1 MSNNGNGNGSGA
13 PNEAVQ
19 PSEAKEPVGAVM
31 VCGAGIT
38 GIQASLDL
46 AESGFRVYLV
56 DSSPAIGGRM
66 AQLDKTFPTGD
77 CAMCILSPK
86 LVECARNKNIEIIT
100 MADVQGISGE
110 PGNFKVRLR
119 QNPRYVDLVKCN
131 ACGDCTDACPV
142 DLPNEFDRN
151 LGTRKAIFRPYPQ
164 AIPNV
169 FGISKAAGRAPCK
182 AACPAGVNAQ
192 GYVALVAASK
202 FKEAYELVR
211 ERCPLPSA
219 CGRVCQHPCEDECNR
234 TDVDQAVSIR
244 DLKRFVGDYVM
255 ANPEECPPVNAAAA
269 KLDAKVAVIGGGP
282 AGLTAAFDLAVLG
295 YGVTLYEA
303 QPHLGGMLRYGIPS
317 YRLPKDILDR
327 EIQSILDL
335 GIEAKTNT
343 RVSDPASLLDA
354 GFKAVFA
361 APGAWISRKLGI
373 DGEDTPGVWAGLD
386 FLRRVNSGETPT
398 LGSNVLVI
406 GGGDVAMDAA
416 RCARRMPGVS
426 SVHLACLES
435 RAEMPAHSWE
445 AAEALE
451 EGVVFHNSLGP
462 TRVETSGDKVTG
474 VAFRACTRVFDDEGR
489 FAPQFDDSKTSLLAA
504 DTVIVTIGQGID
516 ATDLGV
522 ATGPGGRI
530 VADKDTLATSV
541 PGLFAGGDAVLGPA
555 AMVDAMAQGHRAA
568 EAIDAYV
575 RGVKITPA
583 SGSASDQIE
592 IAKNPRPDAPK
603 QERVKMP
610 QADPAGRVAGFNEID
625 QGYTAEQ
632 AVAEAE
638 RCLACGLCS
647 ECMQCVKACTAGA
660 VCHDQLPTE
669 IEIDAGSLILTPGFE
684 EFQASLRGEFGHGRY
699 ANVLSSVQF
708 ERMLSAAGPTGGHVQ
723 RPSDGGEVERIA
735 FIQCV
740 GSRDAAR
747 GNGYCSSICC
757 MSATKEAMVALEHAH
772 GKNDLDATIFCMDVR
787 AFGKEF
793 DSYVNRARDEH
804 GVKYIRAIPSRVVE
818 MPGSKN
824 PRVRYFDQTGA
835 EQQQEFDLVVLSV
848 GLRVPESVRETA
860 GKLGLDL
867 NQFGF
872 AQTERLA
879 PLATSKPGLYV
890 AGAFQEPKDI
900 PESVAQ
906 ASAAAGCAMDQLAE
920 ARGTLMKRR
929 EYPWERDTTDEPPRV
944 GVFICH
950 CGQNI
955 ASVIDVQH
963 VAEEAAKLPN
973 VQHAEASLYTCSD
986 TNQQHI
992 KDMIKDHR
1000 LNRLVVASCSPRTHE
1015 ILFQETLRDSGL
1027 NQYLFAMANIRDQG
1041 SWVHKD
1047 EPVAATEKAIDLMS
1061 MAVARARHLK
1071 ALQTGQQPVT
1081 ASALVLGGGLAGMT
1095 AALGIADQGFK
1106 VHLVEKE
1113 PELGGV
1119 MRQVHSTL
1127 EGTDTQEY
1135 LRELVVK
1142 VKSHP
1147 LIEVHLNATLASITG
1162 HIGEFKSVLN
1172 VSGHEQRVSHGVIIV
1187 ATGGQE
1193 RTTELYLHGKNRH
1206 VTTQSKLEAALAAGE
1221 LPQELQGKK
1230 NPTVVMIQCVE
1241 SRNDE
1246 HPYCS
1251 RVCCSEAVK
1260 NALEI
1265 KRRLPDA
1272 NVAVLGRD
1280 IRTYGFRELFFQK
1293 AREEG
1298 VLFVRHPEKGEPVVT
1313 EENGNLRVKVHDASS
1328 NRELVLRPDL
1338 LVLSTGI
1345 APATGNPVLSGQLRS
1360 ALTSDGF
1367 FLEAHPKLR
1376 PVDLANE
1383 GEFLCGLAHSPR
1395 FMDETIAQAMGT
1407 VGRATTILS
1416 KTHLAIPGQV
1426 AKVDPT
1432 DCVACA
1438 TCVKVCPYGAP
1449 MINEI
1454 GKAEI
1459 QGAMCMG
1466 CGSCAASCPAR
1477 TITLLHQEDEALVA
1491 MLDELLV
1498 GGATR

>member
-1 MSNNGNGNGSGA
+1 MSGSNGGNGKGPNGNGANA
-13 PNEAVQ
+13 PEA
-19 PSEAKEPVGAVM
+19 VGAVL

-46 AESGFRVYLV
+46 AESGFKVYLV

-77 CAMCILSPK
+77 CAMCIISPK

-100 MADVQGISGE
+100 LADVQGISGE
-110 PGNFKVRLR
+110 PGNFKVKLR
-119 QNPRYVDLVKCN
+119 QNPRYVDLAKCN

-142 DLPNEFDRN
+142 DLPSEFDRR

-182 AACPAGVNAQ
+182 SSCPAGVNAQ
-192 GYVALVAASK
+192 GYVALIAASK

-211 ERCPLPSA
+211 ERCPLPAA
-219 CGRVCQHPCEDECNR
+219 CGRVCQHPCEDSCNR
-234 TDVDQAVSIR
+234 GEIDEAVSVR
-244 DLKRFVGDYVM
+244 DLKRFVADYI
-255 ANPEECPPVNAAAA
+255 ASNPSEYPPAKPAAV
-269 KLDAKVAVIGGGP
+269 KSDAKVAVIGGGP
-282 AGLTAAFDLAVLG
+282 AGLTAASDLALLG
-295 YGVTLYEA
+295 YGVTLFEA

-317 YRLPKDILDR
+317 YRLPKDVLDK
-327 EIQSILDL
+327 EIQYILDL
-335 GIEAKTNT
+335 GVEAKTGT
-343 RVSDPASLLDA
+343 RVADPAGLLES

-361 APGAWISRKLGI
+361 APGAWVSRKLGI
-373 DGEDTPGVWAGLD
+373 VGEEATGVWEGLD
-386 FLRRVNSGETPT
+386 FLRLVNSGETPA
-398 LGSNVLVI
+398 LGSTVLVI

-416 RCARRMPGVS
+416 RCARRLPGVS

-462 TRVETSGDKVTG
+462 TRIETSGRKVSG
-474 VAFRACTRVFDDEGR
+474 VSFRACTSVFDEQGR
-489 FAPQFDDSKTSLLAA
+489 FNPQFDDLRTAVLVA
-504 DTVIVTIGQGID
+504 DAVIVTIGQGID
-516 ATDLGV
+516 SAGLGV
-522 ATGPGGRI
+522 VTGPGGRI
-530 VADKDTLATSV
+530 VADQDSLATSV

-555 AMVDAMAQGHRAA
+555 SMVDAMAHGHKAA
-568 EAIDAYV
+568 EAIDAYL
-575 RGVKITPA
+575 RGATLAATSGAGEAEDPA
-583 SGSASDQIE
+583 EQ
-592 IAKNPRPDAPK
+592 AKNPTPDAPR

-610 QADPAGRVAGFNEID
+610 QADASGRVHGFTEID
-625 QGYTAEQ
+625 LGYGAEQ
-632 AVAEAE
+632 AVAEAK

-647 ECMQCVKACTAGA
+647 ECMQCVKVCTAGA
-660 VCHDQLPTE
+660 VCHDQQPEE
-669 IEIDAGSLILTPGFE
+669 IEIDAGSVILTPGFE
-684 EFQASLRGEFGHGRY
+684 EFQGSLRGEFGHGRY

-723 RPSDGGEVERIA
+723 RPSDAGEVERIA

-757 MSATKEAMVALEHAH
+757 MSATKEAMVALEHAR
-772 GKNDLDATIFCMDVR
+772 GQDLEVSIFCMDVR

-818 MPGSKN
+818 MPGTKN
-824 PRVRYFDQTGA
+824 PRIRYFDEAGIERQ
-835 EQQQEFDLVVLSV
+835 EEFDLVVLSV
-848 GLRVPESVRETA
+848 GMQVPASVRQTA
-860 GKLGLDL
+860 GRLGLEL
-867 NQFGF
+867 NEFGF
-872 AQTERLA
+872 AQTDRLA

-906 ASAAAGCAMDQLAE
+906 ASAAAACAMDQLAQ
-920 ARGTLMKRR
+920 ARGNLIQRH
-929 EYPWERDTTDEPPRV
+929 EYPWERDTTDEAPRV

-955 ASVIDVQH
+955 ASVIDVEE
-963 VAEEAAKLPN
+963 VARRASVMPN
-973 VQHAEASLYTCSD
+973 VRHAEASMYTCSD

-992 KDMIKDHR
+992 KDMIEKHR

-1015 ILFQETLRDSGL
+1015 ILFQETLRESGL
-1027 NQYLFAMANIRDQG
+1027 NQYLFAMTNIRDQC

-1047 EPVAATEKAIDLMS
+1047 DPVAATEKAVDLMA
-1061 MAVARARHLK
+1061 MAVARARHLR
-1071 ALQTGQQPVT
+1071 ALQTGRLPVT
-1081 ASALVLGGGLAGMT
+1081 ASALILGGGLAGMT
-1095 AALGIADQGFK
+1095 AALGIADQGFD

-1113 PELGGV
+1113 PALGGLLHD
-1119 MRQVHSTL
+1119 VHSTL
-1127 EGTDTQEY
+1127 EGADVEAY
-1135 LRELVVK
+1135 LGQLVDRVEA
-1142 VKSHP
+1142 HP
-1147 LIEVHLNATLASITG
+1147 GIEVHLNTTAASITG
-1162 HIGEFKSVLN
+1162 HVGNFKSVLN
-1172 VSGHEQRVSHGVIIV
+1172 VAGSELAISHGVVIV

-1193 RTTELYLHGKNRH
+1193 RSTDLYLNGKNPH
-1206 VTTQSKLEAALAAGE
+1206 VTTQSKLEAVLAGGD
-1221 LPQELQGKK
+1221 LPPELQGKK
-1230 NPTVVMIQCVE
+1230 SPTVVMIQCVE
-1241 SRNDE
+1241 SRNEE
-1246 HPYCS
+1246 HGYCS

-1265 KRRLPDA
+1265 KRLVPGA

-1298 VLFVRHPEKGEPVVT
+1298 ILFVRHPEKGAPIVV
-1313 EENGNLRVKVHDASS
+1313 EEGGRLHVTVHDASS

-1345 APATGNPVLSGQLRS
+1345 APGAGNPVLSGLLRS
-1360 ALTSDGF
+1360 ALTADGF

-1395 FMDETIAQAMGT
+1395 FMDETIAQAQAT
-1407 VGRATTILS
+1407 VGRATTVLS
-1416 KTHLAIPGQV
+1416 KAFLEIPGQV
-1426 AKVDPT
+1426 AKVDPEN
-1432 DCVACA
+1432 CVACA

-1449 MINEI
+1449 MINELM
-1454 GKAEI
+1454 KAEI

-1477 TITLLHQEDEALVA
+1477 TITLQHQEDEALVA

-1498 GGATR
+1498 DGARL